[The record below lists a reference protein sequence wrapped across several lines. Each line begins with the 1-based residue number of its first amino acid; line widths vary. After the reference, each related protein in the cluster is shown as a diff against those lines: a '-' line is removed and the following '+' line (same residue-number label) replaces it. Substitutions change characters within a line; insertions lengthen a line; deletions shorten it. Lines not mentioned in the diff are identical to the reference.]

1 MYAEDRQLKIE
12 GSVGRYNDVEYSNSM
27 KAACGMALILEWDDL
42 DKEWI
47 KKQKNNY

>member
-12 GSVGRYNDVEYSNSM
+12 GAVGRYGDVEYS
-27 KAACGMALILEWDDL
+27 KALQAACGMGVILEWDDL

-47 KKQKNNY
+47 KKNK